1 MAGLVN
7 RLRNV
12 RITRKLAVGFGVV
25 LLLVA
30 LATALSAAR
39 FMAIRDVNVKS
50 NLIYDINIDV
60 FQAKINRL
68 KYFYTGDDEARVLM
82 SRYVDEALA
91 RTGEA
96 RSLTWSASER
106 VLVDDIHRYLRSF
119 QSGITTMS
127 DTTGRLGQIRR
138 QLDALAG
145 QDDTARYSQLIRTPV
160 ADTEL
165 SFAIYD
171 LLFAISSLRDDAWAL
186 RFSGTEQA
194 NQALASRFQAV
205 EGQYQALVSRLSPE
219 LLPPFAGLWQDTV
232 RYQTLS
238 RDYYTAWEALKGA
251 ENAVKN
257 AGDSSSAAI
266 KQMVLLTKAQNDALT
281 SGSSTLAILLGA
293 LAIVTGVFVAWAI
306 TRQIVRPLM
315 MNLALAERIAD
326 GDLSAQIATDRHD
339 EFGKLTGAMARMN
352 ARLREMT
359 GELRASVGRL
369 THTAGDIA
377 SGNSALAA
385 RTEQQSSAVVQTAA
399 SMEQLTAT
407 VKNNADNARHAS
419 QIAAT
424 ASQTAGRGG
433 GVVRDVVQTMQDI
446 SASSRKIADITEV
459 INSISFQ
466 TNILALNA
474 AVEAARAGEHGRGF
488 AVVAAEVRSLSQR
501 SAQAAKDIAAL
512 IDESVN
518 RIKTGST
525 LAARAG
531 ETMDEVVHSVTRVN
545 DIMEEIAS
553 ASQEQSRGIEQISR
567 AVSALDA
574 TTQQNAALVS
584 ASSNAAGDLEA
595 QAARLR
601 GLVGAFRLDARTA
614 PTRPVVGFAAR
625 PVAPAATVRPRAP
638 VTDEGWTTF

>member
-1 MAGLVN
+1 MAVLVN

-12 RITRKLAVGFGVV
+12 RITRKLAAGFGVV

-30 LATALSAAR
+30 LATALSVAR
-39 FMAIRDVNVKS
+39 FMAIHDVSVKS

-68 KYFYTGDDEARVLM
+68 KYFYTGDDDARVLM
-82 SRYVDEALA
+82 SRYVDDALA
-91 RTGEA
+91 KTGEA
-96 RSLTWSASER
+96 SALDWPANER
-106 VLVDDIHRYLRSF
+106 AIVADIQRYLESF
-119 QSGITTMS
+119 RGSVTTMS
-127 DTTGRLGQIRR
+127 DATATLNQLRS

-145 QDDTARYSQLIRTPV
+145 QDETARYTQLIRTPV

-171 LLFAISSLRDDAWAL
+171 LLFAISDLRDYAYAL
-186 RFSGTEQA
+186 RFTGTAQA
-194 NQALASRFQAV
+194 SEALQRRFSAV

-238 RDYYTAWEALKGA
+238 RDYYTAWESLKGA
-251 ENAVKN
+251 ENAVKT
-257 AGDSSSAAI
+257 AGDRSSRAI
-266 KQMVLLTKAQNDALT
+266 KQMVAFTKAQNDDLA
-281 SGSSTLAILLGA
+281 SGSSTLALILGA
-293 LAIVTGVFVAWAI
+293 LAILLGVIVAWAI
-306 TRQIVRPLM
+306 SRQIIRPLM
-315 MNLALAERIAD
+315 MNLAFAERIAD
-326 GDLSAQIATDRHD
+326 GDLTAQIETDRHD
-339 EFGKLTGAMARMN
+339 EFGRLTGAMARVN

-369 THTAGDIA
+369 THTAGEIA
-377 SGNSALAA
+377 SGNSALSA
-385 RTEQQSSAVVQTAA
+385 RTEQQTTAVVQTAA
-399 SMEQLTAT
+399 SMDQLTAT

-419 QIAAT
+419 QIAAQ
-424 ASQTAGRGG
+424 ASQTAERGG
-433 GVVRDVVQTMQDI
+433 EVVRDVVQTMQDI

-488 AVVAAEVRSLSQR
+488 AVVASEVRSLSQR
-501 SAQAAKDIAAL
+501 SAQAAKDIAVL
-512 IDESVN
+512 IDDSVN

-525 LAARAG
+525 LATRAG
-531 ETMDEVVHSVTRVN
+531 ETMNDVVSSVTRVN
-545 DIMEEIAS
+545 DIMEEISS
-553 ASQEQSRGIEQISR
+553 ASQEQSRGIEQIAR
-567 AVSALDA
+567 AVGELDA

-584 ASSNAAGDLEA
+584 ASSTAASDLDA

-601 GLVGAFRLDARTA
+601 QLAGAFRLNAQPAALRPNVA
-614 PTRPVVGFAAR
+614 PGRSATPTPAAAR
-625 PVAPAATVRPRAP
+625 KA
-638 VTDEGWTTF
+638 VTEEGWTTF